1 MRRRNNSQQLEWG
14 RGKNWPAEPTFPLFK
29 LAAKTSPQTKLDLWN
44 LLHKEGPFVSWQ
56 PAVARRAVA
65 ANFCWNRKCTLFSVK
80 AVRQW
85 QPGSSAS
92 SWWNMAIIVHWLHNY
107 SRALIYGHSP
117 TKPGL
122 SFRLKIRP
130 KKELSK
136 MTWEDPLCWF
146 DFMGNPPNYESKG
159 TFKCT

>member
-1 MRRRNNSQQLEWG
+1 
-14 RGKNWPAEPTFPLFK
+14 
-29 LAAKTSPQTKLDLWN
+29 
-44 LLHKEGPFVSWQ
+44 
-56 PAVARRAVA
+56 
-65 ANFCWNRKCTLFSVK
+65 
-80 AVRQW
+80 
-85 QPGSSAS
+85 
-92 SWWNMAIIVHWLHNY
+92 MAIIVHWLHNY

-146 DFMGNPPNYESKG
+146 DFMGNPPNYESKR
-159 TFKCT
+159 TFLNVPKGDTFCSLDLLKKMHSVLKITINGSFSSKNVLYFHVFVFIFISLFSSITFDSRRVPYLWLPLLKWFSNTLVTMGSGNFST